1 MFEAHHLQHNITSG
15 YIQIVSDGHHLPAF
29 WAHPE
34 LGGPFPGLVLLHD
47 QWGLTPHARSQA
59 RRFAAQGYYVIAPD
73 LFNRQTATSE
83 LQAKVLIEQVGEAA
97 ISHVAAALHAL
108 QTHNKC
114 NGKIGAIGWGLGG
127 TLALRSAV
135 YQEKV
140 RAAVM
145 FYSLP
150 GDDATPA
157 ELRMLSA
164 PLLAIFGADD
174 AATPAD
180 AVEALRETLAGVEI
194 AHEVVV
200 YDGVGRDFFNDSHDG
215 FDADAAEQ
223 AWKKALAFLN
233 LHLDVK
239 TPDDPAPGEF
249 RPGQVY

>member
-1 MFEAHHLQHNITSG
+1 
-15 YIQIVSDGHHLPAF
+15 
-29 WAHPE
+29 
-34 LGGPFPGLVLLHD
+34 LVLLHD
-47 QWGLTPHARSQA
+47 QWGLTAHARSQA

-108 QTHNKC
+108 QTHHKC

-127 TLALRSAV
+127 KLGLRSAV
-135 YQEKV
+135 YQEHV

-150 GDDATPA
+150 GDDVTPA

-164 PLLAIFGADD
+164 PVLAILGADD

-180 AVEALRETLAGVEI
+180 AVELLRETLAGTDI

-215 FDADAAEQ
+215 FNADAAEQ
-223 AWKKALAFLN
+223 AWKKALSFLN

-239 TPDDPAPGEF
+239 APDEPAPGEF
-249 RPGQVY
+249 RPGRVY